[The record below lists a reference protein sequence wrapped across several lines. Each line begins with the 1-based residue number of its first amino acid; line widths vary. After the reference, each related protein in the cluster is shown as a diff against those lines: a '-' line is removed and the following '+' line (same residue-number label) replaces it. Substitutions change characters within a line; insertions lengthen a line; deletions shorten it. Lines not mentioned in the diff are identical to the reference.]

1 MVHIHRTARK
11 STRGHLTIMQLAP
24 CGTPC
29 QQEESVEPQEMEPV
43 EPQQE
48 STEPQQKEE
57 LIELQHEVD
66 AIHS

>member
-1 MVHIHRTARK
+1 
-11 STRGHLTIMQLAP
+11 
-24 CGTPC
+24 
-29 QQEESVEPQEMEPV
+29 MEPV